1 MTAIKKHYSSQDI
14 KQKNSIAK
22 IKTGNA
28 DSAVHGKTNI
38 KITYP
43 TKKEL
48 EAVTEQTLKQYHTA
62 IKNLAKR

>member
-1 MTAIKKHYSSQDI
+1 MTAIKKHYSSKDT
-14 KQKNSIAK
+14 
-22 IKTGNA
+22 KTSNT
-28 DSAVHGKTNI
+28 DSAIHGKTNI

-48 EAVTEQTLKQYHTA
+48 EKVTQQTIKQYHTA